1 MTNRTVIVIESL
13 AGGGA
18 QHVSSTLANTWADRG
33 DAVTVIT
40 FLDAKHDIFKLDPK
54 VRRIIIGGTNKSPNP
69 FAATIANLVRIRRL
83 RAAIISCKAEVVVSF
98 LGTTNVLTILA
109 TRGTSMRVVV
119 SERNDP
125 SRQSLGKLWD
135 ILRNYT
141 YKLANRI
148 TANSKHTV
156 SQLSHSFP
164 RNNICWTPN
173 PIRVSEY
180 KTHIEFDK
188 PYIIAA
194 GRLHRQKGFDIL
206 LRAFAEFHKS
216 HPCWRLFI
224 VGEGDE
230 RPALESLSHSLHIA
244 PFVDLVGFVKNPFPY
259 YRGAVFMTHPARYEG
274 LPNVVLEAM
283 SVGKPAVVTD
293 TQPGILDFV
302 QHEKTG
308 LVVPGESVPSLAA
321 AMCRLSDDE
330 SLRVRLG
337 GAAREAIRPCL
348 PDQALKAWDS
358 AIGEN

>member
-13 AGGGA
+13 GGGGA

-33 DAVTVIT
+33 DAITVIT

-83 RAAIISCKAEVVVSF
+83 RAAVLSCDAEVVVSF
-98 LGTTNVLTILA
+98 LTETNVLTLLA
-109 TRGTSMRVVV
+109 TRGTRIKVIIA
-119 SERNDP
+119 ERNDP
-125 SRQSLGKLWD
+125 SRQSLGKLWN
-135 ILRNYT
+135 ILRGYT
-141 YKLANRI
+141 YKFANRI

-156 SQLSHSFP
+156 SQLNISFP
-164 RNNICWTPN
+164 RNKVCWTPN
-173 PIRVSEY
+173 PIRVSEH
-180 KTHIEFDK
+180 KTHFEFDT
-188 PYIIAA
+188 PYIISA

-206 LRAFAEFHKS
+206 LRAFAKFHKS
-216 HPCWRLFI
+216 HSCWRLFI

-230 RPALESLSHSLHIA
+230 RAELELLSYSLHIA
-244 PFVDLVGFVKNPFPY
+244 PFVDLIGFVKDPFPY
-259 YRGAVFMTHPARYEG
+259 YRAAVFMAHPARYEG

-283 SVGKPAVVTD
+283 SVGIPAVVTD

-321 AMCRLSDDE
+321 AMRRLSDDE
-330 SLRVRLG
+330 SLRIRLA
-337 GAAREAIRPCL
+337 GAAREDIRPCL
-348 PDQALKAWDS
+348 PDQAIKAWDS

>member
-1 MTNRTVIVIESL
+1 MI
-13 AGGGA
+13 
-18 QHVSSTLANTWADRG
+18 
-33 DAVTVIT
+33 
-40 FLDAKHDIFKLDPK
+40 
-54 VRRIIIGGTNKSPNP
+54 
-69 FAATIANLVRIRRL
+69 
-83 RAAIISCKAEVVVSF
+83 SF
-98 LGTTNVLTILA
+98 LGATNVLTILA
-109 TRGTSMRVVV
+109 TRGTGVRVVV

-125 SRQSLGKLWD
+125 SRQSLGKLWN
-135 ILRNYT
+135 ILRGYT
-141 YKLANRI
+141 YKFANRI

-156 SQLSHSFP
+156 SQLNISFP
-164 RNNICWTPN
+164 RNKVCWTPN

-180 KTHIEFDK
+180 KTHFESDT

-206 LRAFAEFHKS
+206 LRAFAKFHKS
-216 HPCWRLFI
+216 HSCWRLFI

-230 RPALESLSHSLHIA
+230 RAELELLSCSLHIA
-244 PFVDLVGFVKNPFPY
+244 PFVDLIGFVKDPFPY
-259 YRGAVFMTHPARYEG
+259 YRGAVFMAHPARYEG

-283 SVGKPAVVTD
+283 SVGLPAVVTD

-302 QHEKTG
+302 QHENTG

-348 PDQALKAWDS
+348 PDHALKAWDS

>member
-1 MTNRTVIVIESL
+1 MINRTVIVIESL
-13 AGGGA
+13 GGGGA

-83 RAAIISCKAEVVVSF
+83 RAAVLSCDAEVVVSF
-98 LGTTNVLTILA
+98 LTETNVLTLLA
-109 TRGTSMRVVV
+109 TRGTRIKVIIA
-119 SERNDP
+119 ERNDP
-125 SRQSLGKLWD
+125 SRQSLGKLWN
-135 ILRNYT
+135 ILRGYT
-141 YKLANRI
+141 YKFANRI

-156 SQLSHSFP
+156 SQLNISFP
-164 RNNICWTPN
+164 RNKVCWTPN

-180 KTHIEFDK
+180 KTHFESDT

-224 VGEGDE
+224 VGEGDKRLE
-230 RPALESLSHSLHIA
+230 LESLSHSLHIA
-244 PFVDLVGFVKNPFPY
+244 RFVEFVGFVKDPFPY
-259 YRGAVFMTHPARYEG
+259 YRAAVFMAHPARYEG

-283 SVGKPAVVTD
+283 SVGIPAVVTD